1 MWMELYHRL
10 RMAAIDRYRTLSARH
25 PDLRWLRFAG
35 GLAWYAADQ
44 GKELRK
50 RHDHEVAHGYDSHL
64 IGRDQVSVLTPGVE
78 VSAIPD
84 TGAIRN
90 PAEGWVDLPSLVQFV
105 IKDFV
110 VRW

>member
-1 MWMELYHRL
+1 
-10 RMAAIDRYRTLSARH
+10 
-25 PDLRWLRFAG
+25 
-35 GLAWYAADQ
+35 
-44 GKELRK
+44 LRK

-64 IGRDQVSVLTPGVE
+64 IGRDQVNVLTPGVE